1 MKRRTLLI
9 GSATALGL
17 AAVGSAALLHD
28 DRYSFVAGLLR
39 QFIGDFRMAPQ
50 HERQFVD
57 ALVERYGAQKFAA
70 LIGLY
75 RLRSASGLGTA
86 HSDARLDRFERMLV
100 ADFMTA
106 TDYFGKRHEAN
117 PRVAFVG
124 YRLPCRNPFA
134 RFDQPV

>member
-9 GSATALGL
+9 GTSAALGL
-17 AAVGSAALLHD
+17 AAAGSAALIHN

-39 QFIGDFRMAPQ
+39 RFVGDFRMEAQ
-50 HERQFVD
+50 HERQFAD
-57 ALVERYGAQKFAA
+57 AVAQRYGAQKFAA

-75 RLRSASGLGTA
+75 ELRSASGLGSAYT
-86 HSDARLDRFERMLV
+86 DAKLDRFERMLV

-106 TDYFGKRHEAN
+106 TDYFGKRHQAN
-117 PRVAFVG
+117 PQVAFIG

-134 RFDQPV
+134 RFDAPA